1 MTMLEA
7 GVVIL
12 VIAFAAVGLLWVLP
26 SYRAYRSRR
35 VVTCPEAGLSTEVEV
50 DAARVARS
58 AWLGPLD
65 LRLRSCARWP
75 ERAGCG
81 QECLS
86 QLPVR

>member
-1 MTMLEA
+1 MTMLGA
-7 GVVIL
+7 GFVI
-12 VIAFAAVGLLWVLP
+12 VAIAAAAVGLLWVLP
-26 SYRAYRSRR
+26 AYHVYRSRR
-35 VVTCPEAGLSTEVEV
+35 VVKCPETGQAAGVDV

-65 LRLRSCARWP
+65 VRLTGCTRWP

>member
-1 MTMLEA
+1 MTMFEA

-35 VVTCPEAGLSTEVEV
+35 VVTCPETGELAGVDV
-50 DAARVARS
+50 DAVRVARS

-65 LRLRSCARWP
+65 LRLRNCARWP

-86 QLPVR
+86 QLPVH

>member
-1 MTMLEA
+1 MTMLGA
-7 GVVIL
+7 GVVI
-12 VIAFAAVGLLWVLP
+12 VAIAVAAVGLLWVLP
-26 SYRAYRSRR
+26 SWRAYRRR
-35 VVTCPEAGLSTEVEV
+35 CVVTCPETGQATGVHV

-65 LRLRSCARWP
+65 LRLRGCTRWP

-81 QECLS
+81 EECLG

>member
-1 MTMLEA
+1 MTMFEA
-7 GVVIL
+7 GIL
-12 VIAFAAVGLLWVLP
+12 IVAIAVAAVGLLWVVP
-26 SYRAYRSRR
+26 AYRTYARR
-35 VVTCPEAGLSTEVEV
+35 SVVICPETGVATGVKV

-65 LRLRSCARWP
+65 LRLKSCTRWP
-75 ERAGCG
+75 ERSSCG

>member
-1 MTMLEA
+1 MTMFEA

-26 SYRAYRSRR
+26 SYRTYRSRR
-35 VVTCPEAGLSTEVEV
+35 VVTCPETGELAGVDV
-50 DAARVARS
+50 DAVRVARS

-65 LRLRSCARWP
+65 LRLRNCARWP